1 MHHQRVVQEKNKLIS
16 DIHRL
21 KNKCSMFEPMIEG
34 IQKKY
39 ENAMKEKMLTK
50 LDRDRLAGK
59 VSLLYFNFFFFFFL
73 FFFFIC
79 LFICLFYSLK

>member
-59 VSLLYFNFFFFFFL
+59 VSLLYFNFYFFFFF
-73 FFFFIC
+73 F
-79 LFICLFYSLK
+79 